1 MFEDFNVDETAMKVP
16 RHAAIIMDGNG
27 RWAEAQGLPRA
38 DGHAVGAESVRQV
51 ARACRSLGVEA
62 LTLYSFSTENW
73 SRPADEVGAL
83 MTLLHRYVVHERAE
97 LLDNQIRFRAM
108 GQLDRLPAFVREP
121 LLELMAATDT
131 PDARMDMVL
140 ALSYGSRL
148 ELTDAVRD
156 IARRVR
162 TGELDPDDIVEETV
176 SGALYCPDLPDP
188 DLLIRTS
195 GELRISN
202 FLLWQLAY
210 AEIYV
215 TDTAW
220 PDFRRPQLEQAFRAY
235 AARERRYGQTSA
247 QLAGDGSC

>member
-1 MFEDFNVDETAMKVP
+1 MDETALTVP
-16 RHAAIIMDGNG
+16 RHVAIIMDGNG
-27 RWAEAQGLPRA
+27 RWAESRGLPRA
-38 DGHAVGAESVRQV
+38 EGHAVGAESVRQV
-51 ARACRSLGVEA
+51 ARACRALGVEA

-83 MTLLHRYVVHERAE
+83 MTLLHRYVLNERSE

-108 GQLDRLPAFVREP
+108 GQLDRLPRFVREP
-121 LLELMAATDT
+121 LFELMEATDT
-131 PDARMDMVL
+131 PEAQMDMVL

-148 ELTDAVRD
+148 ELTDAVRS
-156 IARRVR
+156 IAERVKA
-162 TGELDPDDIVEETV
+162 GELEPSDIGEDTV
-176 SGALYCPDLPDP
+176 SGALYCPDVPDP

-202 FLLWQLAY
+202 FPLWQLAY

-220 PDFRRPQLEQAFRAY
+220 PDFRRPELEQAFRAFGT
-235 AARERRYGQTSA
+235 RERRYGQTSA
-247 QLAGDGSC
+247 QLTEDPSW